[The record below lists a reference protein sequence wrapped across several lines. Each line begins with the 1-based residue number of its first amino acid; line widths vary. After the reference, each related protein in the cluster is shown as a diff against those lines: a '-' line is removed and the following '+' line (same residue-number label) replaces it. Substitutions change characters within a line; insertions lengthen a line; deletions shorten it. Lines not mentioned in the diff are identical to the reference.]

1 MRIMKNSPQ
10 YLRKKQLKGSL
21 VLGTGAMLFAVSLF
35 LKNSLIAESYLK
47 LLQGIGV
54 FLIIGGAI
62 MLIQAYVFKKNPTSG
77 RKEMV
82 DELDER
88 KTWIRYRSGNNA
100 FLCGITSTYI
110 TMLVVG
116 RTQTSINPDVAWWVL
131 AGIVILTSL
140 VYIISLVVYEN
151 RY

>member
-1 MRIMKNSPQ
+1 MNNNPQ

-21 VLGTGAMLFAVSLF
+21 ALGAGAVLFAVSLF
-35 LKNSLIAESYLK
+35 LKNSSISESYLK

-54 FLIIGGAI
+54 FLVFGGSI
-62 MLIQAYVFKKNPTSG
+62 MLIQAYVFKKNPASG

-82 DELDER
+82 DDLDER

-116 RTQTSINPDVAWWVL
+116 RAQTSINPDVAWWVL

-140 VYIISLVVYEN
+140 VYIVSLVVYEN

>member
-1 MRIMKNSPQ
+1 MNGT
-10 YLRKKQLKGSL
+10 LA
-21 VLGTGAMLFAVSLF
+21 LGAGVTLFAVSLF

-54 FLIIGGAI
+54 FLIFGGAI
-62 MLIQAYVFKKNPTSG
+62 MLIQAYVFKKNPASG

-116 RTQTSINPDVAWWVL
+116 RTQT
-131 AGIVILTSL
+131 
-140 VYIISLVVYEN
+140 
-151 RY
+151 

>member
-1 MRIMKNSPQ
+1 MKNDPQ
-10 YLRKKQLKGSL
+10 YLKKKRVNGSL
-21 VLGTGAMLFAVSLF
+21 ALGAGALLFALGVF
-35 LKNSLIAESYLK
+35 LMNSVIAENYLK

-54 FLIIGGAI
+54 FLVFWGLI
-62 MLIQAYVFKKNPTSG
+62 MLIQAYLFKKNPASG

-82 DELDER
+82 EEIDER
-88 KTWIRYRSGNNA
+88 KTWIRYRSGYNA
-100 FLCGITSTYI
+100 FLFGIISTYI
-110 TMLVVG
+110 TLLVVG

-151 RY
+151 RC